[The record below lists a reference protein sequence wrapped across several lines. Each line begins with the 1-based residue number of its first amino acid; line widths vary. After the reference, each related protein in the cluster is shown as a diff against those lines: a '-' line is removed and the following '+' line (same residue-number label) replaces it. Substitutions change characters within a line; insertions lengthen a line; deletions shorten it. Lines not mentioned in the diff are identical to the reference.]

1 VKNGSQAAKP
11 FFEGLTLWKDGNLM
25 DKGYFWILLSSLILL
40 QCSGTRPSILG
51 VVEGK
56 LPPCPASPNC
66 VSSQSPD
73 KAHYIDPLRYQ
84 GTMAEARQR
93 LLAVISTFPR
103 TKITSLL
110 NNYILCEFTS
120 ALFRFVDDVE
130 FYIDDGT
137 KTIHLRSAS
146 RVGYSDLGVNR
157 KRMEEIRKKFKEGEQ
172 P

>member
-1 VKNGSQAAKP
+1 
-11 FFEGLTLWKDGNLM
+11 M

-40 QCSGTRPSILG
+40 QCSGTRPSVLG

-110 NNYILCEFTS
+110 DNYILCEFTS

-130 FYIDDGT
+130 FYIDDST